1 MAIERRGFLKRI
13 AGFAL
18 AGLLLQPGNAN
29 HSGGGRNPA
38 GLPIGIVE
46 AVRANSYPGPKK
58 RLNPADIAKPG
69 QWAG

>member
-1 MAIERRGFLKRI
+1 MAIERRRFLKWFG
-13 AGFAL
+13 GFAL
-18 AGLLLQPGNAN
+18 AGVLLRPGNAN

-58 RLNPADIAKPG
+58 KRDPSDIAKPG
-69 QWAG
+69 KWAG